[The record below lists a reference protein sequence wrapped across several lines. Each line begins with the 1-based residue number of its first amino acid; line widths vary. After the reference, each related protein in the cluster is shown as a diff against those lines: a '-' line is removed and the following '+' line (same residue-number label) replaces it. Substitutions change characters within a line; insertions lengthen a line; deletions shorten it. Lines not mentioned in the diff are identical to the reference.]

1 MLLTPLYVPTI
12 VPTQMASLT
21 RKERSPYWYCCFTRP
36 DGTRTKVSTKQT
48 NRNDAMAVCLEW
60 EQAVT
65 KAGHGALTETQAQKV
80 VSDIVERVSGQPLVF
95 HTVTEWMRFWLK
107 GKQQTRASSTYERY
121 HQIVEQFIEFLG
133 NRASLGVAHITPS
146 DIMDYRGSLEGKGLS
161 PKTCNLTV
169 KIIGAALN
177 AAKRQ
182 GLITYNPVEALDP
195 LPHEAITKKP
205 FTHEQV
211 GDLLQKAPGDW
222 RGAILAGYYTG
233 QRLRDV
239 ANIRWSA
246 IDLTQ
251 KQISLMPQKTK
262 RSKKWVIIPLHP
274 RLEEEFLEM
283 AGQDDPDA
291 FLFPSLAGKPTGG
304 AHGLSMAFSRIMA
317 AAGIDARMKKPPVEG
332 RRAVSQFSYHSLRHS
347 FNSTM
352 ANNGVPT
359 EVRQLLTGHSSEE
372 MNKVYTHHEW
382 KVLRTAV
389 EDLPKV

>member
-1 MLLTPLYVPTI
+1 MGTGSHQGRAWGADGNAGTESGFGYCGTCFRATFGI
-12 VPTQMASLT
+12 
-21 RKERSPYWYCCFTRP
+21 PY
-36 DGTRTKVSTKQT
+36 S
-48 NRNDAMAVCLEW
+48 NRVDEV
-60 EQAVT
+60 
-65 KAGHGALTETQAQKV
+65 
-80 VSDIVERVSGQPLVF
+80 
-95 HTVTEWMRFWLK
+95 WLK

-146 DIMDYRGSLEGKGLS
+146 DIMDYRGSLERKGLS

-211 GDLLQKAPGDW
+211 SELLQKATGDW

-251 KQISLMPQKTK
+251 KQLSLMPQKTK
-262 RSKKWVIIPLHP
+262 RSKKW
-274 RLEEEFLEM
+274 E
-283 AGQDDPDA
+283 Q
-291 FLFPSLAGKPTGG
+291 
-304 AHGLSMAFSRIMA
+304 
-317 AAGIDARMKKPPVEG
+317 
-332 RRAVSQFSYHSLRHS
+332 
-347 FNSTM
+347 
-352 ANNGVPT
+352 
-359 EVRQLLTGHSSEE
+359 
-372 MNKVYTHHEW
+372 
-382 KVLRTAV
+382 
-389 EDLPKV
+389 